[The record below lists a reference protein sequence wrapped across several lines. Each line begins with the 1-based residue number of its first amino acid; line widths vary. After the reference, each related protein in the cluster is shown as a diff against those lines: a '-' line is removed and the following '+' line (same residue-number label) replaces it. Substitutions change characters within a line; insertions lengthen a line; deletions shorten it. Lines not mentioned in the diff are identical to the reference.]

1 MEIVFDEFRDR
12 FLLLFEGLGS
22 SLSGFRGLEN
32 KLENERFFGDV
43 TAPG

>member
-1 MEIVFDEFRDR
+1 MNIGIDVCRLLEALGVDFLVFV
-12 FLLLFEGLGS
+12 
-22 SLSGFRGLEN
+22 GFEN